1 MPEKVLTAV
10 EYLLHIKLKMIK
22 LKILLIWLLGAN
34 VAWPQEKLVLRVAN
48 WGGAEEIQLEEEIA
62 AEFMRRHP
70 GLEVQIESIPANYK
84 EKILTYIASGEPPDV
99 FLLDSVIIPALLNKG
114 ILLNLRPYLDSLHIN
129 PAAYFPNVLNIFAKG
144 EHLYALPKDF
154 TPIVMYYNKRLFDQ
168 AQLPYPKIGWTWENY
183 LRLSQQLTQDTN
195 GDAIVDQYGTVF
207 SNYFYLW
214 QPWVWMNGGDIF
226 DPPGKSAAGYFDSP
240 RTEQALQFLIDLRT
254 KHKVAPD
261 DVALKTGT
269 GSTGMFLS
277 GKIAMVSSGHWSL
290 PTFKKYI
297 QRGDLK
303 IGAVPLP
310 HPENGQLVT
319 PIYASGWCVP
329 RATRHR
335 ELALQLAAFF
345 SNEQAARIRARSGI
359 GVSSVQAVAQE
370 QWQSDPFQL
379 EQAFIESIPY
389 GRQPWGTV
397 IDEFSR
403 VETMAQNAVDEVLIG
418 NRDIHAAFAET
429 ARALDK
435 ELQSLARLSAP
446 TTALKNNP
454 QALGFLLA
462 AFGVAVIAAFAS
474 LMLTRRR
481 ERAALAKG
489 YSFLVPSFLV
499 LLVSVF
505 APLLFSFYLSFHQ
518 WNVVSAA
525 KPFVGL
531 ENFQAL
537 LQDRQFLNALK
548 NTAIYSLHVPFGM
561 AISLSVALLM
571 NQRLRGVNFLRTLF
585 FLPSVSSFVAIALVW
600 QWMYHPQFGLAN
612 YLLNFFG
619 LPSLNWLRDPAT
631 ALISLMLM
639 SIWMGLGYQMVI
651 FLAGLQGIAHELYE
665 AARTDGANAWQ
676 RFWKITLPLL
686 WPTTFFIL
694 VTSTIGS
701 FQVFSA
707 IYVMTEGGPLHSTDV
722 VVYHIYQNAW
732 EYLKM
737 GYASAMSWVLFLIIM
752 LATWLQFKISGNS
765 SEAG

>member
-1 MPEKVLTAV
+1 MPEKVLTDV
-10 EYLLHIKLKMIK
+10 EYLLHIKLTMIK
-22 LKILLIWLLGAN
+22 LKILLLWLLGASA
-34 VAWPQEKLVLRVAN
+34 AWPQEKLVLRVAN

-62 AEFMRRHP
+62 VEFMRRHP

-114 ILLNLRPYLDSLHIN
+114 ILLDLRPYLDSLHIN
-129 PAAYFPNVLNIFAKG
+129 PADYFPNVLNIFAKG

-154 TPIVMYYNKRLFDQ
+154 TPLVMYYNKLLFDQ
-168 AQLPYPKIGWTWENY
+168 AELPYPQSNWTWDDY
-183 LRLSQQLTQDTN
+183 LRLSQQLTKDTN
-195 GDAIVDQYGTVF
+195 GDAIIDQYGTVF

-226 DPPGKSAAGYFDSP
+226 DPTGNSATGYFDSP
-240 RTEQALQFLIDLRT
+240 LTEQALQFLIDLRT

-297 QRGDLK
+297 RRGDLK

-310 HPENGQLVT
+310 HPENKQLVT

-329 RATRHR
+329 KATAHR

-403 VETMAQNAVDEVLIG
+403 VETMTQNAVDEVLIG
-418 NRDIHAAFAET
+418 NRNIHAAFAET
-429 ARALDK
+429 AQALDK
-435 ELQSLARLSAP
+435 ELQSLARLSSP
-446 TTALKNNP
+446 TIELKNNP
-454 QALGFLLA
+454 QVLGFLLA
-462 AFGVAVIAAFAS
+462 VFGVAVIAALAS

-489 YSFLVPSFLV
+489 YSFLVPSFLI

-548 NTAIYSLHVPFGM
+548 NTAIYSLHVPLGM

-571 NQRLRGVNFLRTLF
+571 NQRLHGVNFLRTLF

-631 ALISLMLM
+631 ALLSLMLM

-651 FLAGLQGIAHELYE
+651 FLAGLQGISHELYE

-737 GYASAMSWVLFLIIM
+737 GYASAMSWVLFLVIM
-752 LATWLQFKISGNS
+752 LATWAQFKILGNR

>member
-1 MPEKVLTAV
+1 MLSKAIPFIYIITFCLTPF
-10 EYLLHIKLKMIK
+10 LL
-22 LKILLIWLLGAN
+22 A
-34 VAWPQEKLVLRVAN
+34 QEKLVLRVAN
-48 WGGAEEIQLEEEIA
+48 WGGIEEIQLEEEIA
-62 AEFMRRHP
+62 TAFMQRYP
-70 GLEVQIESIPANYK
+70 NIQVQIESIPANYK

-114 ILLNLRPYLDSLHIN
+114 ILLDLRPYLDSLQIN
-129 PAAYFPNVLNIFAKG
+129 LADYFPNVLNIFAKDKN
-144 EHLYALPKDF
+144 LYALPKDF
-154 TPIVMYYNKRLFDQ
+154 TPIVMYYNKLLFDQ
-168 AQLPYPKIGWTWENY
+168 AGLPYPQSDWTWNDY
-183 LRLSQQLTQDTN
+183 LRLSQQLTKDTN
-195 GDAIVDQYGTVF
+195 GDKIVDQYGTVF

-226 DPPGKSAAGYFDSP
+226 APSGNSAAGYFDSP
-240 RTEQALQFLIDLRT
+240 PTEQALQFLIDLRT

-297 QRGDLK
+297 SRGDLK
-303 IGAVPLP
+303 IGVAPLP
-310 HPENGQLVT
+310 HPEGKHLVT

-329 RATRHR
+329 KATPHR
-335 ELALQLAAFF
+335 ELALQLAVFF
-345 SNEQAARIRARSGI
+345 STEKAARIRARSGI
-359 GVSSVQAVAQE
+359 GVSAVQIVAQE
-370 QWQSDPFQL
+370 QLQSDPFQL
-379 EQAFIESIPY
+379 EPAFVESVPF

-403 VETMAQNAVDEVLIG
+403 VETMTQNAVDEVLIG
-418 NRDIHAAFAET
+418 GRNIHAAFAET
-429 ARALDK
+429 AQALDK
-435 ELQSLARLSAP
+435 ELQSLARLSSQ
-446 TTALKNNP
+446 TVELKNNP
-454 QALGFLLA
+454 QVLRFLLA
-462 AFGVAVIAAFAS
+462 VFGVATIAVLMS
-474 LMLTRRR
+474 LMLTRRQ

-489 YSFLVPSFLV
+489 YSFLAPSFLI
-499 LLVSVF
+499 LLVFVF

-518 WNVVSAA
+518 WNVVSTV

-537 LQDRQFLNALK
+537 LQDRQFGNALK
-548 NTAIYSLHVPFGM
+548 NTAIYSLHVPLGM

-571 NQRLRGVNFLRTLF
+571 NQKIRGVNFLRTLF

-612 YLLNFFG
+612 YLLSLLR
-619 LPSLNWLRDPAT
+619 LPTLNWLRDPAT
-631 ALISLMLM
+631 ALIAIMLM

-651 FLAGLQGIAHELYE
+651 FLAGLQGIPSELYE
-665 AARTDGANAWQ
+665 AARTDGATAWQ

-686 WPTTFFIL
+686 KPTTFFIL
-694 VTSTIGS
+694 VTSIIGS
-701 FQVFSA
+701 FQVFSS

-737 GYASAMSWVLFLIIM
+737 GYASAMSWVLFIIIM
-752 LATWLQFKISGNS
+752 IATCLQFKIIGTRVDY
-765 SEAG
+765 

>member
-1 MPEKVLTAV
+1 MTGV
-10 EYLLHIKLKMIK
+10 EYLLHIKIKMIK
-22 LKILLIWLLGAN
+22 LKLLLLWLLGAS
-34 VAWPQEKLVLRVAN
+34 VVWPQEKLVLRIAN

-62 AEFMRRHP
+62 VEFMRRHP

-114 ILLNLRPYLDSLHIN
+114 ILLDLRPYLDSLHIT
-129 PAAYFPNVLNIFAKG
+129 PADYFPNVLNIFAKG
-144 EHLYALPKDF
+144 EQLYALPKDF
-154 TPIVMYYNKRLFDQ
+154 TPIVMYYNKLLFDQ
-168 AQLPYPKIGWTWENY
+168 ADLPYPSSHWTWEDY
-183 LRLSQQLTQDTN
+183 LRLSQQLTKDTN
-195 GDAIVDQYGTVF
+195 GDAIIDQYGTVF

-214 QPWVWMNGGDIF
+214 QPWVWMNGSDIF
-226 DPPGKSAAGYFDSP
+226 DPLGNSATGYFDSP
-240 RTEQALQFLIDLRT
+240 LTEQALQFLIDLRI

-277 GKIAMVSSGHWSL
+277 GKIALVSSGHWAL

-297 QRGDLK
+297 SRGDLK

-310 HPENGQLVT
+310 HPEGKQLVT

-329 RATRHR
+329 KVAPHR

-345 SNEQAARIRARSGI
+345 SAEQAARIRARSGI
-359 GVSSVQAVAQE
+359 GVSSVQVVAQE

-379 EQAFIESIPY
+379 EQAFIESIPF

-403 VETMAQNAVDEVLIG
+403 VETMTQNAVDEVLIG
-418 NRDIHAAFAET
+418 NRNIHEAFTET
-429 ARALDK
+429 AQALDK
-435 ELQSLARLSAP
+435 ELQSLARLSSQ
-446 TTALKNNP
+446 TTELKNDP
-454 QALGFLLA
+454 QVLRFLLA
-462 AFGVAVIAAFAS
+462 VFGVALIAAFIS
-474 LMLTRRR
+474 LTLTRRR
-481 ERAALAKG
+481 ERAALVKG
-489 YSFLVPSFLV
+489 YSFLIPSFLI

-537 LQDRQFLNALK
+537 LQDRQFRNALK
-548 NTAIYSLHVPFGM
+548 NTAIYSLHVPLGM

-571 NQRLRGVNFLRTLF
+571 NRRLRGVNFLRTLF

-612 YLLNFFG
+612 YLLNLFG
-619 LPSLNWLRDPAT
+619 LPSLNWLRDPST
-631 ALISLMLM
+631 ALLSLMLM

-651 FLAGLQGIAHELYE
+651 FLTGLQGISHELYE

-752 LATWLQFKISGNS
+752 LATWVQFKILGNR